1 MTEFTEPLTFKSGV
15 TVKNRL
21 MMSPMTTRQS
31 FFDGEVT
38 EDEIAYYERRAHG
51 VGAIIT
57 GAANVQAGGKGWPGE
72 LSVADDAMI
81 PRLQALASGIQ
92 AAGAKAI
99 LQIVHAGRMTE
110 RATLAGQQ
118 PVSASAIPAARPQ
131 AETPRAMTDTE
142 VQATIQAFGD
152 ATRRAIQAGF
162 DGIELH
168 GANTYL
174 IQQFFS
180 PHSNRRTDQWG
191 GDVQQRM
198 HFSQALLATVFG
210 TVKTYAKRPF
220 LVGYRISPEEFETP
234 GIRFDETLKLIDQL
248 AESDLDYLHVS
259 LKRYDQVA
267 RTKNYQEKSILAYV
281 AEQVAGR
288 LPVVGVGQVRNRQ
301 DVVETLRQTDLVAVG
316 EQLLFDPDW
325 ATKLVTGHDDEI
337 LTAPFATL
345 FAQQRAA
352 FNLPL
357 ATFLAERYQ
366 STPTV

>member
-1 MTEFTEPLTFKSGV
+1 MTEFTAALKFKSGV

-38 EDEIAYYERRAHG
+38 TDEIAYYERRAHG

-72 LSVADDAMI
+72 LSIADDVMI
-81 PRLQALASGIQ
+81 PRLHALASGIQ
-92 AAGAKAI
+92 AGGAKAI
-99 LQIVHAGRMTE
+99 IQLVHAGRMTE
-110 RATLAGQQ
+110 RATLGGEQT
-118 PVSASAIPAARPQ
+118 VSASAIPAARPN
-131 AETPRAMTDTE
+131 AETPRAMTADE
-142 VQATIQAFGD
+142 VQATIKAFGE

-180 PHSNRRTDQWG
+180 PHSNRRTDEWG
-191 GDVQQRM
+191 GDRAKRA
-198 HFSQALLATVFG
+198 HFSQALLDEVFATV
-210 TVKTYAKRPF
+210 KQYANRPF

-234 GIRFDETLKLIDQL
+234 GIRFEDTLFLIDQL
-248 AESDLDYLHVS
+248 AQSKLDYLHIS
-259 LKRYDQVA
+259 LNNYDRVA
-267 RTKNYQEKSILAYV
+267 RAKAYQAKSVLAYV
-281 AEQVAGR
+281 QDEVAGR
-288 LPVVGVGQVRNRQ
+288 LPIVGVGQVRNRA
-301 DVVETLRQTDLVAVG
+301 DVANVLANTDLVAVG

-325 ATKLVTGHDDEI
+325 ATKLLEHRDNEL
-337 LTAPFATL
+337 LTAPFEDL
-345 FAQQRAA
+345 FAKHRSE
-352 FNLPL
+352 FTLPL

-366 STPTV
+366 STPNM